1 MEQRSVRDIEGPWV
15 EPEFDSSLVQRC
27 RENWAVAIGQVTN
40 KVLATFI
47 RQRIGLTIVAPEAQC
62 RVKARYDDDSETY
75 DGELASALAD
85 LS

>member
-27 RENWAVAIGQVTN
+27 RENWAVPLGQVTN
-40 KVLATFI
+40 HVLATFI
-47 RQRIGLTIVAPEAQC
+47 CQRVGLSIGLPEADR
-62 RVKARYDDDSETY
+62 RVRARYDDESEMY
-75 DGELASALAD
+75 DGELASALTD